1 MSCWEVLGLDA
12 EADERTIKR
21 HYARL
26 LKGTRPD
33 EDPEAFQALREA
45 YEQAQR
51 WAQWRAENRDEVVPE
66 ADLPEDAPSSVPTP
80 VVVELPVPV
89 PELPQDFRG
98 ERPQHLAELL
108 SGLRPS
114 LLTERRLQAEAAG
127 LAVAFER
134 GVLQLCLEKEYES
147 VLREAACREYHWL
160 EVVEAPAL
168 TALELQPLYARIV
181 QSHLLSLR
189 QLHNHGEPAALVD
202 GLRTLAGQPWLQS
215 YDGRALLE
223 SAVVSML
230 LEMPS
235 WSCDTLDQVAS
246 VFAWQEGQREANCPD
261 YQWRELLERWDAE
274 RFYARVL
281 DNARRWELTAECRAA
296 RLVLAPMDRLQ
307 RRRFMSDFGDEE
319 RQHGTTIGR
328 AFTYRYPQLL
338 ERLPGAPLDD
348 HFWSDLACSGPSFKR
363 VLKLWVVFLI
373 MYGCIQ
379 VQEDRKFDPALIFFG
394 MPVASAVLAVV
405 FDKLLLLF
413 DYTLRHDLKRFDYWL
428 SSQLPSALHLHGVG
442 LRPLRDGLVSY
453 LAAMGVGCLA
463 GFTFPDLFWQ
473 ALAVVPAVLGALFMV
488 RRANI
493 PGRLSLFLGG
503 LWSRYRQYLHIAVF
517 LGVALAVVTAMVV
530 KSASE
535 TKPRYQTEAEIARY
549 CQEAKNHGD
558 IRCVLRDAANSP
570 PASGK

>member
-1 MSCWEVLGLDA
+1 MNCWEILGLDA

-26 LKGTRPD
+26 LKTTRPD
-33 EDPEAFQALREA
+33 EDPAAFQALREA
-45 YEQAQR
+45 YEQALR
-51 WAQWRAENRDEVVPE
+51 LAQWRAEAGAEAVETLVAVVETAVLTPAVRPLTE
-66 ADLPEDAPSSVPTP
+66 SAVP
-80 VVVELPVPV
+80 VVEVD
-89 PELPQDFRG
+89 Q
-98 ERPQHLAELL
+98 RPHQLAELL
-108 SGLRPS
+108 TELRPS
-114 LLTERRLQAEAAG
+114 LLTERRLQAEAVG
-127 LAVAFER
+127 MAVEFER
-134 GVLQLCLEKEYES
+134 GVLRLCLKEEWES
-147 VLREAACREYHWL
+147 ILRDAACAEYGWL
-160 EVVEAPAL
+160 EVREARGL
-168 TALELQPLYARIV
+168 TAAELLPLYERIL
-181 QSHLLSLR
+181 QSHLLQLR
-189 QLHNHGEPAALVD
+189 ALHNRSDPLELVD
-202 GLRTLAGQPWLQS
+202 GLKLLLNQSWLQS

-246 VFAWQEGQREANCPD
+246 VFAWHEGQREANCPD

-319 RQHGTTIGR
+319 RQHGTAIAR

-338 ERLPGAPLDD
+338 GRLPGAPLDD
-348 HFWSDLACSGPSFKR
+348 HFWSDLACSGPSLKR
-363 VLKLWVVFLI
+363 ALKLWIGFLI
-373 MYGCIQ
+373 IYVCIQ
-379 VQEDRKFDPALIFFG
+379 AQEGRRFDPAIIFFHL
-394 MPVASAVLAVV
+394 PVASAVLAIV

-428 SSQLPSALHLHGVG
+428 SGQLPSALHLHGVG

-453 LAAMGVGCLA
+453 LAAMGAGCLA
-463 GFTFPDLFWQ
+463 GFSFPGLFWQ
-473 ALAVVPAVLGALFMV
+473 GLAVVPAVLGALLIV
-488 RRANI
+488 RRANV

-503 LWSRYRQYLHIAVF
+503 LWSRHRQYLHIAVF
-517 LGVALAVVTAMVV
+517 LGVALTVVTAMVV

-535 TKPRYQTEAEIARY
+535 TKPRYQTEADIARY

-570 PASGK
+570 PASER